1 MQRKN
6 VVIAVISIMILFAV
20 IFALVSVFSSDTTI
34 QPLIQSTIK
43 LRANLDDPVLRA
55 KAITELNDQVKDL
68 DSPGINDGWTVMASC
83 IPTAEGCSDDDF
95 MNFIISAVNDREKDL
110 TYGAVLKDI
119 IITHRYWGD
128 TENVIQF
135 SQALTNVNAAI
146 SEMHASTAMN
156 IWNKIVE
163 CNGVCPEYDNLF
175 FELIEVVAQL

>member
-1 MQRKN
+1 M
-6 VVIAVISIMILFAV
+6 VIAVIGVMILFAA
-20 IFALVSVFSSDTTI
+20 IFALVSVLSSNVTI

-43 LRANLDDPVLRA
+43 LRSNVADPVLRA
-55 KAITELNDQVKDL
+55 KAITELNDIVQEL

-83 IPTAEGCSDDDF
+83 VPSAEGCSDDDF

-128 TENVIQF
+128 TENVIEF
-135 SQALTNVNAAI
+135 SQALTNVNTAI
-146 SEMHASTAMN
+146 NGMHASSALN
-156 IWNKIVE
+156 AWNKIVE

-175 FELIEVVAQL
+175 FELVEVVSQL

>member
-1 MQRKN
+1 M
-6 VVIAVISIMILFAV
+6 VIAVIGIMILFAV
-20 IFALVSVFSSDTTI
+20 IFALVSVFSSDATI

-55 KAITELNDQVKDL
+55 KAITELNDLVKDL
-68 DSPGINDGWTVMASC
+68 DSPGINDGWTVLASC
-83 IPTAEGCSDDDF
+83 IPAAEGCSDDDF

-135 SQALTNVNAAI
+135 SQALTNVNMAI

-156 IWNKIVE
+156 TWNKIVE

>member
-1 MQRKN
+1 M
-6 VVIAVISIMILFAV
+6 VIAVISIMILFAV

-34 QPLIQSTIK
+34 QPLIQSAIK
-43 LRANLDDPVLRA
+43 LRSNLDDPVLRA
-55 KAITELNDQVKDL
+55 KAITELNDIVQEL

-83 IPTAEGCSDDDF
+83 IPSAERCSDDDF
-95 MNFIISAVNDREKDL
+95 MNFIMSAVNDREKDL
-110 TYGAVLKDI
+110 AYGAVIKEI

-135 SQALTNVNAAI
+135 SQALTNVNTGI
-146 SEMHASTAMN
+146 GEMHASPAMN

-175 FELIEVVAQL
+175 FELIEVVSQL